1 MRICYTK
8 AEIIP
13 DNGLLKNIELA
24 GRVCYKS
31 EGKITDSSAKS
42 FVEMI
47 RGKNHFSVLEH
58 GSIYLVV
65 SKSSPLPLRELP
77 WCHIM
82 EDNGKI
88 YYYTNFRYICQT
100 LPTLADIIL
109 KDDPLPEGIE
119 FFIPEKDDPY
129 RRWSFR
135 IITNFKISE
144 QYVRHRAFSHSKESS
159 RYCNYAKERFNNE
172 ISIVI
177 PMGSEGWF
185 GSMTGTLEGIDD
197 KWYFTPDDGDN
208 NESMRNQL
216 ALRFPVDEKKRF
228 VLNLLEGA
236 PRLNKVL
243 SRCKLAELDYLDEIQ
258 NGSRPENARDF
269 LTLYTKT
276 EQIMTGFQKDWH
288 DLIQKRCVPG
298 AQREATFIATRIRK
312 DLAREI
318 CGYSK
323 KAMLQDQAG
332 CISLDDIVVP
342 GPDNFEEAVPIQAA
356 ELEARWEEARARL
369 VRDLGRR

>member
-31 EGKITDSSAKS
+31 EDKITDSSAKS

-82 EDNGKI
+82 ENNGKI

-129 RRWSFR
+129 RRRSFR

-216 ALRFPVDEKKRF
+216 ALCFPVDEKKRF
-228 VLNLLEGA
+228 VLNLLEKA

-298 AQREATFIATRIRK
+298 A
-312 DLAREI
+312 
-318 CGYSK
+318 
-323 KAMLQDQAG
+323 
-332 CISLDDIVVP
+332 
-342 GPDNFEEAVPIQAA
+342 
-356 ELEARWEEARARL
+356 
-369 VRDLGRR
+369 

>member
-31 EGKITDSSAKS
+31 EDKITDSSAKS

-82 EDNGKI
+82 ENNGKI

-129 RRWSFR
+129 RRRSFR

-216 ALRFPVDEKKRF
+216 ALCFPVDEKKRF
-228 VLNLLEGA
+228 VLNLLEKA

-298 AQREATFIATRIRK
+298 AQREATFIATQILK

-332 CISLDDIVVP
+332 CISLDDIVVL
-342 GPDNFEEAVPIQAA
+342 GPDNFEEAVPRQ
-356 ELEARWEEARARL
+356 ARARH
-369 VRDLGRR
+369 VRDIGRR